1 MTKKKETQSEEFA
14 SEFGQHSPASE
25 QDQVVK
31 GLKRCFNE
39 MTKQKNKKNRQ
50 KKPRKTMKM
59 NEIVGMIAVTPPQAR
74 KKVLK

>member
-31 GLKRCFNE
+31 GLKALFQRNDKAK
-39 MTKQKNKKNRQ
+39 KQEKQAKKTKKN
-50 KKPRKTMKM
+50 
-59 NEIVGMIAVTPPQAR
+59 NENE
-74 KKVLK
+74 